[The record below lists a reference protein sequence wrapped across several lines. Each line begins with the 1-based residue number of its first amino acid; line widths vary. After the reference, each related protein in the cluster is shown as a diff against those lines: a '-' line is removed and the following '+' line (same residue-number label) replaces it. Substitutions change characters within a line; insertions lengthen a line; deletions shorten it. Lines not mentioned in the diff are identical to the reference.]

1 MLLSHPIPTVKSF
14 ASQELTVSSPE
25 HLQPFQTLHQEN
37 VLSINTGDHWVTDG
51 KKNSKKPILDKLNSV
66 NEGET

>member
-37 VLSINTGDHWVTDG
+37 VLSINMGDH
-51 KKNSKKPILDKLNSV
+51 
-66 NEGET
+66 